1 MLRRVAILTAVVSAA
16 LTVVPAATSVPP
28 DPDPTVVR
36 TDAGYVRGVADDDVV
51 RFSGVPYAA
60 PPTGDRRWTA
70 PRPPRPWPGVRDATA
85 PAASCPQV
93 GYDEE
98 FDPIVAGEEDCL
110 YVDVVAPARPRHDG
124 RLPVVVWLHGGNLA
138 SGGAA
143 EFDGARLATGGDVV
157 VVTVNYRLG
166 ALGFLSAGAFDAE
179 GTTSGNYGLL
189 DQAEAL
195 RWVRRNAA
203 AFGGDPRRVTLAGQS
218 AGARS
223 VCTHLASPGSRRLFQ
238 QAIVQSGA
246 CANPVMNKADADH
259 KGAEAIRTLGCADVG
274 GARDVAECLRATPV
288 SDLVLELA
296 SPGLPVTAERREDL
310 WGPVAGTPYLPLQPI
325 DAIRRGSAA
334 GIPLLVGSTHDEM
347 RGIVLGRLPDLTGE
361 GYESAVHTAFG
372 ADAPRVLR
380 RYSVGDF
387 ATPAVALATVLTD
400 WGGGIGSCPVLETAR
415 TAARHAPVF
424 AYELLEDSEQF
435 EGEVSY
441 GAYHGWDLPF
451 LWDTAIPFSQY
462 PDLADMTAP
471 QRRLSRAMIAYWTA
485 FAHRGDPNHAGLPRW
500 AGLRA
505 GSSSVL
511 GLDSDS
517 IGRTPF
523 AADHRCGF
531 WDTL

>member
-1 MLRRVAILTAVVSAA
+1 M
-16 LTVVPAATSVPP
+16 
-28 DPDPTVVR
+28 
-36 TDAGYVRGVADDDVV
+36 
-51 RFSGVPYAA
+51 
-60 PPTGDRRWTA
+60 TA

-203 AFGGDPRRVTLAGQS
+203 AFGGDPRKVTLAGQS

-347 RGIVLGRLPDLTGE
+347 RGTRPGPPPG
-361 GYESAVHTAFG
+361 
-372 ADAPRVLR
+372 P
-380 RYSVGDF
+380 
-387 ATPAVALATVLTD
+387 D
-400 WGGGIGSCPVLETAR
+400 WGGIRVRGSHRVRSRRSEGAEEVFRRRLRHSCGGAGDGAHRLGWGDRSRPVLETAR

-517 IGRTPF
+517 IGRAPF

>member
-1 MLRRVAILTAVVSAA
+1 M
-16 LTVVPAATSVPP
+16 
-28 DPDPTVVR
+28 
-36 TDAGYVRGVADDDVV
+36 
-51 RFSGVPYAA
+51 
-60 PPTGDRRWTA
+60 
-70 PRPPRPWPGVRDATA
+70 RDATA

>member
-1 MLRRVAILTAVVSAA
+1 MLRRLATLTAVVSAA
-16 LTVVPAATSVPP
+16 LTVVPAATSAPP

-36 TDAGYVRGVADDDVV
+36 TDAGYVRGVADEDVV

-85 PAASCPQV
+85 PAASCPQA

-98 FDPIVAGEEDCL
+98 FDPIVEGDEDCL
-110 YVDVVAPARPRHDG
+110 YVDVVAPARARHDG

-143 EFDGARLATGGDVV
+143 EFDGARLAGGGDVV

-166 ALGFLSAGAFDAE
+166 ALGFLSAGALDAE

-246 CANPVMNKADADH
+246 CANPVMKKADADH
-259 KGAEAIRTLGCADVG
+259 KGAEAIRTLGCADAG
-274 GARDVAECLRATPV
+274 GARDVAECLRAAPV

-296 SPGLPVTAERREDL
+296 GSGPPVTAERREDL

-347 RGIVLGRLPDLTGE
+347 RGIVLGRHAGPD
-361 GYESAVHTAFG
+361 
-372 ADAPRVLR
+372 
-380 RYSVGDF
+380 
-387 ATPAVALATVLTD
+387 
-400 WGGGIGSCPVLETAR
+400 GGGIRDRGPHRVRSRRSKGAEEVSRRRLRHSSAWRWRRCSPTGVAGSVAARCSRRHGPRPDTRPSSPTSSWRTRSSSRVRCR
-415 TAARHAPVF
+415 TAPI
-424 AYELLEDSEQF
+424 
-435 EGEVSY
+435 
-441 GAYHGWDLPF
+441 
-451 LWDTAIPFSQY
+451 TAGTCRSSGTP
-462 PDLADMTAP
+462 
-471 QRRLSRAMIAYWTA
+471 RSRSAST
-485 FAHRGDPNHAGLPRW
+485 PT
-500 AGLRA
+500 
-505 GSSSVL
+505 S
-511 GLDSDS
+511 
-517 IGRTPF
+517 RT
-523 AADHRCGF
+523 
-531 WDTL
+531 

>member
-1 MLRRVAILTAVVSAA
+1 MLRRLAALTAVVTAT
-16 LTVVPAATSVPP
+16 LTVVPAATSAPP
-28 DPDPTVVR
+28 DADPTVVR

-85 PAASCPQV
+85 PTVSCPQV

-98 FDPIVAGEEDCL
+98 FDPILVGAEDCL

-138 SGGAA
+138 SGAAA
-143 EFDGARLATGGDVV
+143 EFDGARLASGGDVV

-246 CANPVMNKADADH
+246 CANPVMEKADADH
-259 KGAEAIRTLGCADVG
+259 KGAEAIRTLGCDAG
-274 GARDVAECLRATPV
+274 GAHAVAECLRAAPV
-288 SDLVLELA
+288 SELVLKLA
-296 SPGLPVTAERREDL
+296 RPGPPVTAERHEDP
-310 WGPVAGTPYLPLQPI
+310 WGPVAGTPYLPRQPI

-347 RGIVLGRLPDLTGE
+347 RGIVLGRQPDLTAE
-361 GYESAVHTAFG
+361 GYETAVHTGFG
-372 ADAPRVLR
+372 ADAPRVLAE
-380 RYSVGDF
+380 YPVGDF

-400 WGGGIGSCPVLETAR
+400 WGGGIGSCPVLETAQ
-415 TAARHAPVF
+415 TAARRAPVY

-451 LWDTAIPFSQY
+451 LWDTAIPLSQY

-471 QRRLSRAMIAYWTA
+471 QRRLSRAMIGYWTA
-485 FAHRGDPNHAGLPRW
+485 FAHRGDPNRAGLPRW
-500 AGLRA
+500 ARA
-505 GSSSVL
+505 RPGSASVL

-531 WDTL
+531 WDSL